1 MATNPLSVTGE
12 SVAMA
17 VLVAFEAPNLYSGL
31 LPSMFTISSPFF
43 HEQSAR
49 EGNCRRIRQGELIA
63 TGLSVGIALAASKLT
78 KSYLPLYATL
88 VMDAVLIACYE
99 YALAHPATS
108 EG

>member
-1 MATNPLSVTGE
+1 VKWSGE

-43 HEQSAR
+43 HDQGAA
-49 EGNCRRIRQGELIA
+49 EGNRRRIRQGEIIA
-63 TGLSVGIALAASKLT
+63 TGLSVGIALAASRIT
-78 KSYLPLYATL
+78 NSYLPLYATL
-88 VMDAVLIACYE
+88 IMDAVLIGCYE

-108 EG
+108 EA